1 MNQKFPFSKDIK
13 LAFQND
19 PPGQWMT
26 AVPKGCIRL
35 NSGYPEP
42 VLVPSKEIKEAVAR
56 LLDEEQ
62 DLPLHYIGSPR
73 IPELKKF
80 IQKRMQKREVELAE
94 KELLV
99 TSGACQAI
107 DLISRILLDD
117 EAVVAIE
124 TPTYMEALEVFG
136 NYTEHFMSLP
146 TDANGLDTERFEQL
160 LAERKA
166 SGQTLPRLLYTIPT
180 FQNPTGTTMTPERRA
195 HVLELAQ
202 LYDFLI
208 LEDDAYGELA
218 FREQPSLLKA
228 LDPDNRVL
236 YVGSL
241 SKVVAP
247 GMRIGWVAGA
257 EELVTAMDWFKKD
270 LHHPFAQATMA
281 SYIEGIDFD
290 SHLQELQDA
299 YQRKSGVMVAALEK
313 FLPTTV
319 SWYTPGGGYFVW
331 VEVPGVDT
339 AEMLTEAIAA
349 GVAYVPGRYF
359 FLEQDEGREFLRLSF
374 SYADEE
380 QIVKGIELLGQVIGR
395 TIPKE
400 NN

>member
-1 MNQKFPFSKDIK
+1 MKQNFPFSKDIK
-13 LAFQND
+13 RAFQND

-26 AVPKGCIRL
+26 VVPTGCIRL
-35 NSGYPEP
+35 NSGYPQP
-42 VLVPSKEIKEAVAR
+42 VLVPSIEIKEAVAR
-56 LLDEEQ
+56 LIDEEQ

-80 IQKRMQKREVELAE
+80 IQQRMQKREVVLSEE
-94 KELLV
+94 ELLV

-124 TPTYMEALEVFG
+124 APTYMEALEVFG
-136 NYTEHFMSLP
+136 NYTEHFMDVP
-146 TDANGLDTERFEQL
+146 IDANGLDTDRFEEM
-160 LAERKA
+160 LADKEAK
-166 SGQTLPRLLYTIPT
+166 GETLPRLLYTIPT
-180 FQNPTGTTMTPERRA
+180 FQNPTGTTMTLERRKK
-195 HVLELAQ
+195 VLELAER
-202 LYDFLI
+202 YDFLV

-218 FREQPSLLKA
+218 FGEQARLLKA
-228 LDPDNRVL
+228 MDPGNRVL

-257 EELVTAMDWFKKD
+257 EELVTAMGWFKKD

-281 SYIEGIDFD
+281 SYLEGLDFD
-290 SHLQELQDA
+290 GHLQELQDA
-299 YQRKSGVMVAALEK
+299 YQRKSSVMVAALEK
-313 FLPTTV
+313 FLPKSV

-331 VEVPGVDT
+331 VQVPGVDT
-339 AEMLTEAIAA
+339 VQMLPEALAA

-359 FLEQDEGREFLRLSF
+359 FLNQEEGREFLRLSF

-395 TIPKE
+395 TVPQE

>member
-1 MNQKFPFSKDIK
+1 MKQNFPFSKDIK
-13 LAFQND
+13 LAFQNE

-26 AVPKGCIRL
+26 VVPPGCIRL

-42 VLVPSKEIKEAVAR
+42 VLVPSKEIKEAVGR

-73 IPELKKF
+73 IPELRKF
-80 IQKRMQKREVELAE
+80 IQQRMQKRDVVLSE

-107 DLISRILLDD
+107 DLISRVLLDD

-124 TPTYMEALEVFG
+124 APTYMEALEVFG
-136 NYTEHFMSLP
+136 NYTEHFMDVP
-146 TDANGLDTERFEQL
+146 TDANGLDTDRFEKM
-160 LAERKA
+160 LAEREER
-166 SGQTLPRLLYTIPT
+166 GQTLPRLLYTIPT

-195 HVLELAQ
+195 HVLELAKR
-202 LYDFLI
+202 YGFLI

-218 FREQPSLLKA
+218 FGEQPQLLKA
-228 LDPDNRVL
+228 MDLDNRVL

-257 EELVTAMDWFKKD
+257 EELVTVMEWFKKD

-281 SYIEGIDFD
+281 SYLEGIDFD

-299 YQRKSGVMVAALEK
+299 YERKSSVMVAALEE
-313 FLPTTV
+313 FLPKSV
-319 SWYTPGGGYFVW
+319 SWYTPGGGYFIW
-331 VEVPGVDT
+331 VQVPGVDT
-339 AEMLTEAIAA
+339 ARMLPEAIAA

-359 FLEQDEGREFLRLSF
+359 FLQQEEGREFLRLSF

-395 TIPKE
+395 TIPQE